1 VAQYIASVN
10 RLSPRARGAHGFCV
24 SLVACGVFACS
35 SDASPSAAALPSA
48 TAPLDPADVRAGA
61 GGGTSEMRGGAG
73 DGAPSGGSGEGQP
86 SLPLEP
92 DRDDPGN
99 GAAPVADAAAPS
111 DGTPRDAGQS
121 EPRPLPRWD
130 LNGIVGTGQS
140 LSVGEQAR
148 DVASS
153 PQAFGNLMLRLPA
166 TPLPLDPAAEGFGLV
181 PLVEPLRPFAS
192 TYPSAYPA
200 NIYGET
206 PHTAMA
212 NQISSLARSEL
223 GRVLRSVHSVVGE
236 NGQGMSVIE
245 KGAAEV
251 VMGAT
256 STGRAY
262 AATLFEAA
270 VIARLAREQGLSY
283 GVGAVIIT
291 HGEADAGNTD
301 YGSALIQ
308 LRRDYE
314 QDLRMITGQGEDV
327 LMLISQQHSVPDA
340 FGSRSASTQA
350 QWRVGVELPGEIV
363 CSGPKYQYAYA
374 ADGVHLVTL
383 GYQMLGEKYGQVYY
397 ERRVAGRDF
406 QPLQPLELSRAGRSV
421 NVRFHVPVAPL
432 VFDTGLPIPHATA
445 AAWAAGRGFEVWQNE
460 RRVTIQSVEIAGDSV
475 VITCAEDIGPGY
487 TLGYAATSDGVLRPG
502 GTRRW
507 GQLRDSDPFV
517 GSTTGRAQPNFAVA
531 FELAIP

>member
-1 VAQYIASVN
+1 
-10 RLSPRARGAHGFCV
+10 
-24 SLVACGVFACS
+24 
-35 SDASPSAAALPSA
+35 
-48 TAPLDPADVRAGA
+48 
-61 GGGTSEMRGGAG
+61 
-73 DGAPSGGSGEGQP
+73 
-86 SLPLEP
+86 
-92 DRDDPGN
+92 
-99 GAAPVADAAAPS
+99 
-111 DGTPRDAGQS
+111 
-121 EPRPLPRWD
+121 

-148 DVASS
+148 DVASTT
-153 PQAFGNLMLRLPA
+153 QAFGNLMLRLPA
-166 TPLPLDPAAEGFGLV
+166 NPLPLDPGAEGFGLV
-181 PLVEPLRPFAS
+181 PLVEPLRAFAT

-212 NQISSLARSEL
+212 GQISSLARSEL
-223 GRVLRSVHSVVGE
+223 GRVFRSVHSVVGE

-245 KGAAEV
+245 KGASEV

-291 HGEADAGNTD
+291 HGEADAGNTN
-301 YGSALIQ
+301 YGSELIQ
-308 LRRDYE
+308 LRQDYAR
-314 QDLRMITGQGEDV
+314 DLRAITGQAEDV
-327 LMLISQQHSVPDA
+327 LMLISQQHAVPDT
-340 FGSRSASTQA
+340 FGSRSASTLA
-350 QWRVGVELPGEIV
+350 QWRVGVERPGELV

-406 QPLQPLELSRAGRSV
+406 QPLQPLELSRTGRSV
-421 NVRFHVPVAPL
+421 RVRFHVPVAPL
-432 VFDTGLPIPHATA
+432 VLDTGLPTPHATS
-445 AAWAAGRGFEVWQNE
+445 AAWAAGRGFEVWQND

-475 VITCAEDIGPGY
+475 IITCAEDIGAGY
-487 TLGYAATSDGVLRPG
+487 TLGYAATTDGVLRPG

-517 GSTTGRAQPNFAVA
+517 GSTTGRAQPNFALA

>member
-1 VAQYIASVN
+1 V
-10 RLSPRARGAHGFCV
+10 
-24 SLVACGVFACS
+24 
-35 SDASPSAAALPSA
+35 
-48 TAPLDPADVRAGA
+48 TAPLDPTDA
-61 GGGTSEMRGGAG
+61 RGGAG
-73 DGAPSGGSGEGQP
+73 GSFDTPGEAGDGVSSGGSGEGQP
-86 SLPLEP
+86 SLPVEP

-111 DGTPRDAGQS
+111 NGTAPDAGQP
-121 EPRPLPRWD
+121 EPRPPLPGWD
-130 LNGIVGTGQS
+130 LHGIVGTGQS

-153 PQAFGNLMLRLPA
+153 TQTFGNLMLRLPA
-166 TPLPLDPAAEGFGLV
+166 NPLPLDPGAEGFGLL
-181 PLVEPLRPFAS
+181 PLVEPLRAFAS

-236 NGQGMSVIE
+236 NGQGMRVIE

-251 VMGAT
+251 VIGAT

-270 VIARLAREQGLSY
+270 VIARLAREQGLNY

-291 HGEADAGNTD
+291 HGEADAGNTN
-301 YGSALIQ
+301 YGSELIQ

-383 GYQMLGEKYGQVYY
+383 GYQMQGEKYGQVYY

-406 QPLQPLELSRAGRSV
+406 QPLQPLELTRASRSV
-421 NVRFHVPVAPL
+421 SVRFHVPVAPL
-432 VFDTGLPIPHATA
+432 VFDTSLPIPHATS
-445 AAWAAGRGFEVWQNE
+445 AAWAAGLGFEVWQND

-475 VITCAEDIGPGY
+475 IITCAEDIGPGY

>member
-1 VAQYIASVN
+1 MN
-10 RLSPRARGAHGFCV
+10 DRLSAGARAALGFWA
-24 SLVACGVFACS
+24 SLVACGAFACS
-35 SDASPSAAALPSA
+35 SDASRSTAAPPSA
-48 TAPLDPADVRAGA
+48 TAPLDPADARGGA
-61 GGGTSEMRGGAG
+61 GGGSVETP
-73 DGAPSGGSGEGQP
+73 DGASDGFGSGGSGEGQP

-99 GAAPVADAAAPS
+99 GAAPVEDAAAPS
-111 DGTPRDAGQS
+111 EGTAPLDAGQP
-121 EPRPLPRWD
+121 EPLPPLPGWA

-148 DVASS
+148 DVASTT
-153 PQAFGNLMLRLPA
+153 QAFGNLMLRLPA
-166 TPLPLDPAAEGFGLV
+166 NPLPLDPGAEGFGLV
-181 PLVEPLRPFAS
+181 PLVEPLRAFAS

-223 GRVLRSVHSVVGE
+223 GRVFRSVHSVVGE

-245 KGAAEV
+245 KGAAEA

-256 STGRAY
+256 SAGRAY

-291 HGEADAGNTD
+291 HGEADAGNTN
-301 YGSALIQ
+301 YGSELIQ

-314 QDLRMITGQGEDV
+314 QDLRTITGQAEDV

-397 ERRVAGRDF
+397 ERRVAGRAF
-406 QPLQPLELSRAGRSV
+406 QPLQPLELSRTGRSV
-421 NVRFHVPVAPL
+421 SVRFHVPVAPL
-432 VFDTGLPIPHATA
+432 VFDTGLPSPHASS
-445 AAWAAGRGFEVWQNE
+445 AAWAAGRGFEVWQND
-460 RRVTIQSVEIAGDSV
+460 RRVTIESVEIAGDSV
-475 VITCAEDIGPGY
+475 VITCAEDIGAGY
-487 TLGYAATSDGVLRPG
+487 TLGYAATTDGVLRPG

-507 GQLRDSDPFV
+507 GQLSDSDPFV